1 MSSKGRPASGPK
13 TPITII
19 FATSKNSNAQT
30 KVKTIR
36 NRSIDDLLD
45 CNFVIPGISAK
56 AVIKEVLVGTKP
68 EFINPYLKKHGL
80 PSTSK

>member
-1 MSSKGRPASGPK
+1 MASKGRPAAGPK

-45 CNFVIPGISAK
+45 CNLLY
-56 AVIKEVLVGTKP
+56 LVYQQRLLSRK
-68 EFINPYLKKHGL
+68 Y
-80 PSTSK
+80 